1 MRPAGWVCFKWIA
14 AHSTCVFASS
24 TGRAGTVWKDEGNP
38 LSTAVTEE
46 LDDNLTDASLSTA
59 ARHGGADG
67 KGLGRTAIGW
77 LA

>member
-1 MRPAGWVCFKWIA
+1 MTRQGTAWKDDDNPL
-14 AHSTCVFASS
+14 STAV
-24 TGRAGTVWKDEGNP
+24 TEELDDRAGTVWKDDDNP

-67 KGLGRTAIGW
+67 KGHGRTAIGW
-77 LA
+77 A